1 VAKGEANLLVK
12 IQTAGEQALESV
24 KSKLAAIGAIGVAA
38 FAALSAVIVKAIG
51 EAHEQERATNE
62 LTQSMI
68 NNGIY
73 SANLAKEYKNQ
84 ADAIAELTL
93 FKGEDVTAAQASL
106 QSYLGQTKVTK
117 ELTMAVADLA
127 TRKKMDLVSA
137 AEMVGKS
144 IGTETNMLGRQGIEI
159 DTTASKTQKMSQA
172 IAGLNNLMGGQ
183 AIAATDGL
191 GAIQKLKNVMDDA
204 FQAIGERL
212 APSVVILINHLITMV
227 KGFTQSNTIMSMFV
241 TVLNTVIQTGAILSG
256 VIGALGSLIGTSFAT
271 SLSTISSILDG
282 NFKQAFATAKG
293 GVIDMGKT
301 IVDSYTT
308 TTNLLDSLSKSQ
320 TASQQAELLKQEENV
335 KASNLRKNDVARK
348 TEDEDFNA
356 KIQRTIERQDYMTS
370 LVGANQEQIIQAE
383 IAHHEKL
390 LNIAT
395 SAGEKRKEYEII
407 LNQKRL
413 LNAQAHKKA
422 EEALEMASA
431 NAKVNIVQSTA
442 GLITAATADG
452 SKAAF
457 VAQKAAALASAYVSM
472 NQAAVAALATPP
484 APNFGLQ
491 TMAYVAGGL
500 NIAAIAATAI
510 KGLETGGIVPAT
522 PGGQTYRLGEGGQ
535 SEAVIPLDKMS
546 GMGGGV
552 TINVYG
558 GMLGDQS
565 TAREFAIAVDRQL
578 LELRRNNESVA
589 FDGRVV

>member
-1 VAKGEANLLVK
+1 MAKGEANLLVK
-12 IQTAGEQALESV
+12 IQTAGEEALESV
-24 KSKLAAIGAIGVAA
+24 KSKLAAIGAVGIAA
-38 FAALSAVIVKAIG
+38 FGALSAIIGKAIS

-62 LTQSMI
+62 LTQAMI

-73 SANLAKEYKNQ
+73 SANLSKEYKAQ
-84 ADAIAELTL
+84 ADAVAELTL

-144 IGTETNMLGRQGIEI
+144 IGTESNMLSRQGIEI
-159 DTTASKTQKMSQA
+159 SSTASKTEKMSQA

-191 GAIQKLKNVMDDA
+191 GAIQKLKNVMDDT

-212 APSVVILINHLITMV
+212 APSIVILVNHIIGMLKGVNESSSTMS
-227 KGFTQSNTIMSMFV
+227 GFVS
-241 TVLNTVIQTGAILSG
+241 VLNTVVQTGTILSG
-256 VIGALGSLIGTSFAT
+256 VISALGSLIGTSLAA
-271 SLSTISSILDG
+271 SLGTISNVLDG
-282 NFKQAFATAKG
+282 NFKQAFATAKM
-293 GVIDMGKT
+293 GVVDMGKT
-301 IVDSYTT
+301 ITDSYKTT
-308 TTNLLDSLSKSQ
+308 TDMLDQLGKAQ
-320 TASQQAELLKQEENV
+320 TDAQQAELLKQEENQ
-335 KASNLRKNDVARK
+335 KASDLRKADATAK
-348 TEDEDFNA
+348 TEESKA
-356 KIQRTIERQDYMTS
+356 VIKERDAIAAHE
-370 LVGANQEQIIQAE
+370 LELARIGANEEQLAQIEAQAAE
-383 IAHHEKL
+383 KKLQKATSDKEKL
-390 LNIAT
+390 LALEQLHIAKH
-395 SAGEKRKEYEII
+395 AQMKIAARK
-407 LNQKRL
+407 
-413 LNAQAHKKA
+413 AD
-422 EEALEMASA
+422 EALEAASA
-431 NAKVNIVQSTA
+431 NARVNIAQGA
-442 GLITAATADG
+442 ANLITAVSASG
-452 SKAAF
+452 SKEAF
-457 VAQKAAALASAYVSM
+457 IAQKAAALASAYVSM
-472 NQAAVAALATPP
+472 NQAAVAALAVPP

-535 SEAVIPLDKMS
+535 AEAVIPLDKMG

-565 TAREFAIAVDRQL
+565 SAREFAIAVDRQL